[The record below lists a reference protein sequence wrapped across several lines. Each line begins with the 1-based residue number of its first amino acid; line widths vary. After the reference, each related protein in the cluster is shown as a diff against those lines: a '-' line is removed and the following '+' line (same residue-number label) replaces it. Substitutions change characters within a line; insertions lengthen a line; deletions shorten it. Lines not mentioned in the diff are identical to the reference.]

1 MWAGFISPWNCPVS
15 RLCEG
20 RKSVVPVKAMERSSN
35 LSRRGFLGTAA
46 ATLSAASAQAQE
58 KKADAAR
65 AALASSPPTGF
76 SPLAA
81 PGKIIKVS
89 KGDSLQ
95 ENKLWPKPEIA
106 KMLLERAMIEFTGEA
121 DVTKAFGKF
130 IHKDDKVAIK
140 LNGIAGQKGQ
150 TMATNKELIL
160 PVVEHL
166 LALGLP
172 AANIWIYEQYPNFLA
187 GTRINDKVLPG
198 GVKSYTHNNGTTTMD
213 EIKVEGIGTK
223 FTKYLTDATAV
234 INISTIKDHSICG
247 YTGMLKNMTHGSCIN
262 PQDFHAHNASPQIA
276 HLYAQD
282 VIKSRV
288 RLNITDGF
296 KLMYEGG
303 PLDRRPDCRIPHD
316 SVYVS
321 TDPVAVDAFHAHMI
335 DKVRLDKNLKS
346 LKDAKRDPSYIRVAA
361 QLGLGV
367 ADLNAIR
374 MREIA
379 L

>member
-1 MWAGFISPWNCPVS
+1 MAIDPRTLS
-15 RLCEG
+15 
-20 RKSVVPVKAMERSSN
+20 

-46 ATLSAASAQAQE
+46 AGTAALAATEAQAQE
-58 KKADAAR
+58 KKADAPR
-65 AALASSPPTGF
+65 SALAASPPAGF
-76 SPLAA
+76 TPYTA
-81 PGKIIKVS
+81 PGKIVKVT
-89 KGDSLQ
+89 KADSLQ
-95 ENKLWPKPEIA
+95 ENKLWPKPDVA
-106 KMLLERAMIEFTGEA
+106 RQVLDRAMTEFTGES
-121 DVTKAFGKF
+121 DVVKAFGRF

-150 TMATNKELIL
+150 TMATNKELVI

-172 AANIWIYEQYPNFLA
+172 AANIWVYEQFPTFLA
-187 GTRINDKVLPG
+187 GTRVNDKVLPG
-198 GVKSYTHNNGTTTMD
+198 GVKTYTHNNGTTTMD

-223 FTKYLTDATAV
+223 FTKYLTDSTAV
-234 INISTIKDHSICG
+234 INISTIKDHGICG
-247 YTGMLKNMTHGSCIN
+247 YTGMMKNMTHGSCVN
-262 PQDFHAHNASPQIA
+262 PQDFHAHTASPQIA

-316 SVYVS
+316 SVYIS
-321 TDPVAVDAFHAHMI
+321 TDPVAIDAYHAALVDKI
-335 DKVRLDKNLKS
+335 RLEKGLKT
-346 LKDAKRDPSYIRVAA
+346 LKDAKREPSYIRVAA
-361 QLGLGV
+361 QLGLGID
-367 ADLNAIR
+367 DLSAIR
-374 MREIA
+374 VREIN

>member
-1 MWAGFISPWNCPVS
+1 
-15 RLCEG
+15 
-20 RKSVVPVKAMERSSN
+20 MERSFP
-35 LSRRGFLGTAA
+35 LSRRGFLGTTAAGA
-46 ATLSAASAQAQE
+46 ATLSAQGALAQR
-58 KKADAAR
+58 KKEEAPR
-65 AALASSPPTGF
+65 AALAASPPEGF
-76 SPLAA
+76 APQASP
-81 PGKIIKVS
+81 GRIIKVS

-95 ENKLWPKPEIA
+95 ENRLWPKAELA
-106 KMLLERAMIEFTGEA
+106 KLLLDRAMIEFTGEA
-121 DVTKAFGKF
+121 DVTRAFGRF

-140 LNGIAGQKGQ
+140 VNGIAGQKGQ

-160 PVVEHL
+160 PVVDYV
-166 LALGLP
+166 LALGVP
-172 AANIWIYEQYPNFLA
+172 ASNIWVYEQYPNFLA
-187 GTRINDKVLPG
+187 GTRVSDKVLPA
-198 GVKSYTHNNGTTTMD
+198 GVKAFTHNNGTTTMD

-223 FTKYLTDATAV
+223 FTRYLTEATAV

-262 PQDFHAHNASPQIA
+262 PHDFHAHTASPQIA

-296 KLMYEGG
+296 KIMYEGG

-321 TDPVAVDAFHAHMI
+321 TDPVAMDAYHAHVI
-335 DKVRLDKNLKS
+335 DQLRLEKKLKT

-361 QLGLGV
+361 QLGLGI